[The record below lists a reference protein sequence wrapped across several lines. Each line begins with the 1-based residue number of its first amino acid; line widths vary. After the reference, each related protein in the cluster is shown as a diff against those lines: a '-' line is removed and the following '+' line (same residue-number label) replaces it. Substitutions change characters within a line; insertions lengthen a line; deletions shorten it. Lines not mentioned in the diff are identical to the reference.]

1 MFAAFAFA
9 IAFIYSLMKEPP
21 ETEPENT
28 KKRAAPRA
36 LKRSSD
42 IDSNSDDDS
51 HNDSDSTE
59 YVSDDEEEYTTSK
72 KQKTSNT
79 KSKQRPDV
87 WMELWINT
95 DTNTSICDVP
105 GDGNCLFSATA
116 LSKLTLDNKTAKKKK
131 FFDTNSLKSAAARL
145 RKRTIEYMRENADDV
160 TPFIHDD
167 TLENHLKKMEK
178 LSCWADDI
186 HVKVLTHVFEQ
197 PIFVYR
203 QGHTSVAVAHK
214 HGEEYLEINKTVD
227 NVIRIFYEPG
237 HYQAVTQK

>member
-1 MFAAFAFA
+1 MLIVAF
-9 IAFIYSLMKEPP
+9 SLILACWLSKKPP
-21 ETEPENT
+21 EPEPEDDKKNT

-36 LKRSSD
+36 CKRVN
-42 IDSNSDDDS
+42 NSDDDS
-51 HNDSDSTE
+51 DGDSDSTE
-59 YVSDDEEEYTTSK
+59 YVSDDEEEYTASK
-72 KQKTSNT
+72 KQKTST
-79 KSKQRPDV
+79 AKSKPKPDV
-87 WMELWINT
+87 WIELWMKVD
-95 DTNTSICDVP
+95 DTTSVCNVP

>member
-9 IAFIYSLMKEPP
+9 MAFIYSLMKEPP

-72 KQKTSNT
+72 KQKTSTT

-87 WMELWINT
+87 WMELWINA

-131 FFDTNSLKSAAARL
+131 FFDTNSLKRAAARL
-145 RKRTIEYMRENADDV
+145 RKCTINYMKDNADDV
-160 TPFIHDD
+160 KPFIHDD
-167 TLENHLKKMEK
+167 TLEDHLKKMEK
-178 LSCWADDI
+178 SSCWPDDI
-186 HVKVLTHVFEQ
+186 HVKVLTEVLEQ

-203 QGHTSVAVAHK
+203 QGHNCITVQHK
-214 HGEEYLEINKTVD
+214 HGEQYITIDNSGD
-227 NVIRIFYEPG
+227 NVIRIFYEPE
-237 HYQAVTQK
+237 HYQAIAQK